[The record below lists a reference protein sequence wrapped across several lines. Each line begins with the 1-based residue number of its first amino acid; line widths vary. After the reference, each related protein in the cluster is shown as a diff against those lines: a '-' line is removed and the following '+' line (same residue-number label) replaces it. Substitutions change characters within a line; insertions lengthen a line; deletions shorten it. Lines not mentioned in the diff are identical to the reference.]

1 MSKKV
6 LAVIG
11 GILIVGV
18 IVFFY
23 AIVSTTGRTAELHLE
38 VAPANSTLT
47 INGKSSR
54 GGVLKVRPGTHKVT
68 ASKDGF
74 ESATET
80 VEISTGA
87 NKYVG
92 LVLQP
97 NTDKTTDWYSSHPED
112 ANKSQGI
119 SSRVAVDDS
128 KEAETLVPFIQELP
142 FIAAGD
148 EYRVDYGYL
157 KPEEKKG
164 APVVFISTNSPEGRQ
179 SALQW
184 IHYGG
189 YDVSEFKVVF
199 RPYEDQIL

>member
-1 MSKKV
+1 MNKKMLV
-6 LAVIG
+6 VMG
-11 GILIVGV
+11 GV
-18 IVFFY
+18 IVVGVLVFY
-23 AIVSTTGRTAELHLE
+23 AIRLNAGRSAELHLE
-38 VAPANSTLT
+38 VAPASSTLI

-54 GGVLKVRPGTHKVT
+54 GGILKVRPGTYKVT
-68 ASKDGF
+68 ASKAGF

-80 VEISTGA
+80 VDISTGA

-92 LVLQP
+92 LVLKP
-97 NTDKTTDWYSSHPED
+97 NTTETTDWYSSHPED

-119 SSRVAVDDS
+119 SSSVAVNDS
-128 KEAETLVPFIQELP
+128 EEAETLVPFIQELP
-142 FIAAGD
+142 FIAAGE
-148 EYRVDYGYL
+148 EYRIDYGYL
-157 KPEEKKG
+157 KPEEKG
-164 APVVFISTNSPEGRQ
+164 APVVFISTDSPEGRQ